1 MKREEIDPLAPA
13 GSYEGFEAA
22 LGAGADAVY
31 VGGAA
36 FGARAYAKNFS
47 EEELLRAID
56 TAHIHG
62 KKLYLT
68 VNTLLK
74 NRELTDQLYDYLLPY
89 YREGLDAVIVQDMGV
104 FAAVRKM
111 FPGLP
116 LHASTQMTVTGP
128 EGMKFLE
135 EQGAS
140 RVVTA
145 RELSLEEIRR
155 MHRTS
160 PIEIEAFIH
169 GALCYSYS
177 GQCLMS
183 SVLGGRSGNR
193 GKCAQPC
200 RLP

>member
-1 MKREEIDPLAPA
+1 MTIFCPITVGTGRSDRTGY
-13 GSYEGFEAA
+13 GS
-22 LGAGADAVY
+22 
-31 VGGAA
+31 
-36 FGARAYAKNFS
+36 
-47 EEELLRAID
+47 
-56 TAHIHG
+56 
-62 KKLYLT
+62 
-68 VNTLLK
+68 
-74 NRELTDQLYDYLLPY
+74 
-89 YREGLDAVIVQDMGV
+89 

-200 RLP
+200 RLPYEVLLPG